1 MMRVMQIDAMALGN
15 MEAMPYARRVAIDF
29 AAGIPI
35 ACAIVA
41 RKVPTELAEHV
52 TAILEAVDEG
62 WFMIPDGPDL
72 TYSKRQFGMMSRCA
86 ERSPWLR
93 SVIKQ
98 ARVFE
103 RAVAP
108 FKTTTPGFGVDRL
121 PNWLTLATNACH
133 RLQRL
138 PLEHQAR
145 TVTVALFLQCLQDS
159 QSYAE
164 LLQREMECFTP
175 EWMWDATHPLT
186 EQVQRISK
194 MGCMHYLKPYVS
206 MTRNRYLSS
215 FERRLLQDVQYHGLS
230 IEDYQSRVQAEEN
243 RLAREAEASWVLNF
257 SLIRRLASIL
267 DGATSYHHGTLT
279 RRLRAES
286 NGAFKLIRSTSGE
299 MTLEIRHQYELG
311 RGKGYSTPFQLVN
324 YCLALADEV
333 EKATP
338 TFTDYLD
345 ACDRASQRLKQAECE
360 ASSSNHTPR
369 REFDFP

>member
-1 MMRVMQIDAMALGN
+1 MRVMQIDAMALGN
-15 MEAMPYARRVAIDF
+15 MEAMPYARRVAIDS

-35 ACAIVA
+35 TCSIVA

-52 TAILEAVDEG
+52 TAILVAVDEG

-93 SVIKQ
+93 SVINQ

-108 FKTTTPGFGVDRL
+108 LKAPSPGFGVDKL

-133 RLQRL
+133 RLHRL

-159 QSYAE
+159 QSYAG

-175 EWMWDATHPLT
+175 EWMWDASYPLA
-186 EQVQRISK
+186 EQVQRITR
-194 MGCMHYLKPYVS
+194 MECMHYLKPYVS
-206 MTRNRYLSS
+206 TTRNRSLGT
-215 FERRLLQDVQYHGLS
+215 FEQRLLQDVQYHGLS
-230 IEDYQSRVQAEEN
+230 IDAYQSRMQAEEM
-243 RLAREAEASWVLNF
+243 RLTREAEASWALNF

-299 MTLEIRHQYELG
+299 MTLEIRYQYELG

-324 YCLALADEV
+324 YCLALADEL
-333 EKATP
+333 EKASP

-345 ACDRASQRLKQAECE
+345 ASDRASRRLERAGCE
-360 ASSSNHTPR
+360 AANSNHTPR
-369 REFDFP
+369 RDFDFS